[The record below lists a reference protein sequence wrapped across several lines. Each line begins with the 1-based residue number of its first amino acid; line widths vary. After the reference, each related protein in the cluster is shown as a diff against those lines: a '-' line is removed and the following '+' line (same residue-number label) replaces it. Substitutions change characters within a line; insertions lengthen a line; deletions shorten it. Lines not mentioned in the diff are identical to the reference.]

1 MPVQPIRDPKARQWL
16 DLLAYAEGTD
26 KSRTGQGYNV
36 MFGGGTFKDL
46 RRHPDVVV
54 KAPGIASAAAGRY
67 QFMPGTWS
75 EVSKKLGLSDFG
87 PAAQDLAAVELMRQ
101 KGVDPYKDPVTP
113 QTIAKLAPVWASL
126 PTLAG
131 KSYYNQPVKSFSDLQ
146 KYAKQSVPNFPRQS
160 EVSVEKASP
169 SDAIPAPIAA
179 ALDVKPFDFNTKLE
193 GVLLGKLVQGISD
206 PSEIDSLSKYS
217 NLMAQ
222 ADELEL
228 EGGDQGSQLAD
239 ILRSQAN
246 STVAVGPNPVV
257 DPTEIASSI
266 VGLQD
271 QEAAYYEKVK
281 RIEETLKGL
290 QANQAAQAV
299 AVNTQTAAK
308 PAQGVPGTTGPVR
321 FAGVQITSEADPGQ
335 PGFDFVVAGGKRG
348 APFVSPVEAEVL
360 KVSKSP
366 GEYRLEEGD
375 TRRGYGNAVELR
387 FRTPQGKEVDTLIAH
402 FDELNPAL
410 KPGMKIPTGY
420 YLGKQGRSGSTTG
433 AHVSMDFFDPGKST
447 ASAETLQ
454 VRNQLRDTI
463 RKGLP
468 YSPSPGMG

>member
-36 MFGGGTFKDL
+36 MFGGGTFNDL

-54 KAPGIASAAAGRY
+54 NRTSAAAGRY
-67 QFMPGTWS
+67 QFMPATWG

-101 KGVDPYKDPVTP
+101 RGVDPYKDPVTP
-113 QTIAKLAPVWASL
+113 QTVAKLAPVWASL

-131 KSYYNQPVKSFSDLQ
+131 KSYYNQPVKSFAELQ

-160 EVSVEKASP
+160 EVSVDKTSP
-169 SDAIPAPIAA
+169 NGAIPAPVAA

-193 GVLLGKLVQGISD
+193 GVLLSKLVQGVSD
-206 PSEIDSLSKYS
+206 PSEMESLSKYS

-239 ILRSQAN
+239 ILRSQAS
-246 STVAVGPNPVV
+246 STVAVGPNSVV

-360 KVSKSP
+360 RVSKSP

-402 FDELNPAL
+402 FDEINPSL

>member
-36 MFGGGTFKDL
+36 MFGGGTFNDL

-54 KAPGIASAAAGRY
+54 NRTSAAAGRY
-67 QFMPGTWS
+67 QFMPSTWS
-75 EVSKKLGLSDFG
+75 GVSKKLGLSDFG

-101 KGVDPYKDPVTP
+101 RGVDPYKDPVTP
-113 QTIAKLAPVWASL
+113 QTVAKLAPEWASL

-131 KSYYNQPVKSFSDLQ
+131 KSYYNQPVKSFAELQ
-146 KYAKQSVPNFPRQS
+146 QYAKQSIPNFPRQS
-160 EVSVEKASP
+160 EVSVDKASP
-169 SDAIPAPIAA
+169 NGAIPAPIAA

-193 GVLLGKLVQGISD
+193 GVLLSKLVQGVSD
-206 PSEIDSLSKYS
+206 PSEMESLSKYS

-239 ILRSQAN
+239 ILRSQAS
-246 STVAVGPNPVV
+246 STVAVGPNSVV

-360 KVSKSP
+360 RVSKSP

-402 FDELNPAL
+402 FDEINPSL

>member
-1 MPVQPIRDPKARQWL
+1 
-16 DLLAYAEGTD
+16 
-26 KSRTGQGYNV
+26 
-36 MFGGGTFKDL
+36 
-46 RRHPDVVV
+46 
-54 KAPGIASAAAGRY
+54 
-67 QFMPGTWS
+67 
-75 EVSKKLGLSDFG
+75 
-87 PAAQDLAAVELMRQ
+87 MR
-101 KGVDPYKDPVTP
+101 
-113 QTIAKLAPVWASL
+113 
-126 PTLAG
+126 
-131 KSYYNQPVKSFSDLQ
+131 
-146 KYAKQSVPNFPRQS
+146 
-160 EVSVEKASP
+160 
-169 SDAIPAPIAA
+169 
-179 ALDVKPFDFNTKLE
+179 
-193 GVLLGKLVQGISD
+193 
-206 PSEIDSLSKYS
+206 
-217 NLMAQ
+217 
-222 ADELEL
+222 
-228 EGGDQGSQLAD
+228 GGDQGSQLAD
-239 ILRSQAN
+239 ILRSQAS

>member
-246 STVAVGPNPVV
+246 STVAVGPNSVV

>member
-206 PSEIDSLSKYS
+206 PSEIDNLSKYS

-239 ILRSQAN
+239 ILRSQAS

>member
-206 PSEIDSLSKYS
+206 PSEIDNLSKYS

-246 STVAVGPNPVV
+246 STVAVGPNSVV

>member
-36 MFGGGTFKDL
+36 MFGGGTFNDL

-54 KAPGIASAAAGRY
+54 NRTSAAAGRY
-67 QFMPGTWS
+67 QFMPSTWS
-75 EVSKKLGLSDFG
+75 GVSKKLGLSDFG

-101 KGVDPYKDPVTP
+101 RGVDPYKDPVTP
-113 QTIAKLAPVWASL
+113 QTVAKLAPEWASL

-131 KSYYNQPVKSFSDLQ
+131 KSYYGQPVKSFADLQ
-146 KYAKQSVPNFPRQS
+146 KYAKQSIPNFPRQS
-160 EVSVEKASP
+160 EVSVDKASP
-169 SDAIPAPIAA
+169 NGAIPAPIAA

-193 GVLLGKLVQGISD
+193 GVLLSKLVQGVSD
-206 PSEIDSLSKYS
+206 PSEMESLSKYS

-239 ILRSQAN
+239 ILRSQAS
-246 STVAVGPNPVV
+246 STVAVGPNSVV

-360 KVSKSP
+360 RVSKSP
-366 GEYRLEEGD
+366 GE
-375 TRRGYGNAVELR
+375 
-387 FRTPQGKEVDTLIAH
+387 
-402 FDELNPAL
+402 
-410 KPGMKIPTGY
+410 
-420 YLGKQGRSGSTTG
+420 
-433 AHVSMDFFDPGKST
+433 
-447 ASAETLQ
+447 
-454 VRNQLRDTI
+454 
-463 RKGLP
+463 
-468 YSPSPGMG
+468 